1 MLEDWTKIKSFF
13 SCSGFF
19 KLDNS
24 NLITFI
30 GFIFYTIAIIVR
42 ILKLIYDINL
52 KFQAV
57 VHIISLLNECI
68 NLTVSI
74 FFML

>member
-1 MLEDWTKIKSFF
+1 MLEDWTKTQSFF

-19 KLDNS
+19 ELDKS
-24 NLITFI
+24 DLITYI

-57 VHIISLLNECI
+57 VHIISSINECI
-68 NLTVSI
+68 NFTVSI
-74 FFML
+74 FFLL